1 MARRFAFWGCSRP
14 SLAGLSNIPSAPAK
28 ACATKTFA
36 PPGEIT
42 ILVCSQQA
50 SCRNR
55 GRKGALSKC
64 DAADFP
70 HAGRRGIPSP
80 ACRPNSWPP
89 RTTSPMNARKPPRS
103 PTNATTLCASPAA
116 APPGAASPV
125 PPKPLIDTLFTIS
138 AQFLGYNPRNLSF
151 QSCAPGNA
159 GKRIPA

>member
-1 MARRFAFWGCSRP
+1 M
-14 SLAGLSNIPSAPAK
+14 K
-28 ACATKTFA
+28 E
-36 PPGEIT
+36 PPN
-42 ILVCSQQA
+42 S
-50 SCRNR
+50 
-55 GRKGALSKC
+55 
-64 DAADFP
+64 
-70 HAGRRGIPSP
+70 PSP
-80 ACRPNSWPP
+80 Q
-89 RTTSPMNARKPPRS
+89 TNAVIPAEALKPLYDFTDERKKPPRS